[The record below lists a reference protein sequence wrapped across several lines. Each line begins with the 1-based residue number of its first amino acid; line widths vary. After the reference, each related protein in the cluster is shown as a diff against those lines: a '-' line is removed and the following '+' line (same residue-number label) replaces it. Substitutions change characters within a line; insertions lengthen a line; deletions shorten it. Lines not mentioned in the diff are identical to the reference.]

1 MIRELTS
8 YNMEQVPPALL
19 ERFFFLTER
28 LFSKVQEELKKLF
41 PGQRGF
47 SIISIKRFCRKHGIS
62 PRLSRESL
70 QTAVSEAVDEVRK
83 YIYENL
89 LFLKWS
95 SSL

>member
-19 ERFFFLTER
+19 ERFFSNGKT
-28 LFSKVQEELKKLF
+28 FSKVQEELKKLF